1 MKTAKL
7 SFDFSDSP
15 ELVEML
21 RVYATKKGKTQKAV
35 VSEALQAFFADQ
47 LESSLLLRAADL
59 TFQEWD
65 NEEDKVY
72 DSF

>member
-21 RVYATKKGKTQKAV
+21 RVFATKKGTTQKAV
-35 VSEALQAFFADQ
+35 VSEALKAFFADQ

-59 TFQEWD
+59 AFQEWD
-65 NEEDKVY
+65 NEDDKVY
-72 DSF
+72 DSI